1 MVHAGTLT
9 AFPAQ
14 YKFPSEGP
22 YCDYICARARHT
34 YWPRRNRKTVG
45 QLQVSRPQAY
55 QPLPSLS
62 RPQMAGNE
70 PNITLVGCFTTR
82 DLAELY
88 KTLA

>member
-22 YCDYICARARHT
+22 YCDYISARARG
-34 YWPRRNRKTVG
+34 NRKTVG
-45 QLQVSRPQAY
+45 QLQVSRPQAW

-62 RPQMAGNE
+62 PPQMASNE
-70 PNITLVGCFTTR
+70 PHITLVG
-82 DLAELY
+82 
-88 KTLA
+88 